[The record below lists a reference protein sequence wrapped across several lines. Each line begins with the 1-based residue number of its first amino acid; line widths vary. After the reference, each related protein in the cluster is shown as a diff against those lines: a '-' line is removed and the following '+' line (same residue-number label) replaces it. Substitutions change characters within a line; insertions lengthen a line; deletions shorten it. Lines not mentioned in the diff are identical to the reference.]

1 MKNTRNGRA
10 LCVSRNCSKKKN
22 NKSAGRNIQNM
33 VGNNPEWNFPGGN
46 FPGGIHQ
53 GDFDWLEFSGSE
65 FS

>member
-1 MKNTRNGRA
+1 MRFTQLKQ
-10 LCVSRNCSKKKN
+10 KKTKN
-22 NKSAGRNIQNM
+22 NNKNAGRNIQNV

-46 FPGGIHQ
+46 FPRGIHQ